1 MGRCSI
7 DLSKLEHELTHELWV
22 DLEEGTGKLFL
33 LLTISGRT
41 NFGPPI
47 ADLDKFQLEDDDVA
61 DHSEIEQ
68 LQVVIAVLS
77 LGPKIDRQV
86 RLFWGIWDL
95 KKKKLIFGL

>member
-47 ADLDKFQLEDDDVA
+47 ADLDKFQLEDDGVA
-61 DHSEIEQ
+61 ERRERSFHLRNTFKGQ
-68 LQVVIAVLS
+68 LISKSPFGVFKSTKKPTKFFNDFCPS
-77 LGPKIDRQV
+77 L
-86 RLFWGIWDL
+86 
-95 KKKKLIFGL
+95 